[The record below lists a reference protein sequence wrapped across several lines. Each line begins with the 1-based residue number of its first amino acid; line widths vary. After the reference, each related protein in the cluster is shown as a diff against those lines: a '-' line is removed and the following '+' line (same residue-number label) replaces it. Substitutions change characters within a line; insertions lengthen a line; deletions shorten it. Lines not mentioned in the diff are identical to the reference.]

1 VKADMTTEQYRAT
14 LLKEWTEADFQE
26 HIVSLAKSLGWTVAW
41 FRNVRIQRAN
51 GTTFYQLPVAADGK
65 GWPDL
70 ILCRGTELLFCE
82 LKRENGVLE
91 PAQKEW
97 RDRLLAAQ
105 ARWYC
110 WKPRDLDFIEA
121 VLA

>member
-1 VKADMTTEQYRAT
+1 V
-14 LLKEWTEADFQE
+14 WTEADFQE